1 MNSRYRSS
9 ASDEPDPF
17 QSFFSDA
24 SIMITGA
31 TICASIVAASVL
43 AEAASIADDV
53 HSIIIADEESVGEA
67 G

>member
-17 QSFFSDA
+17 SDA

-31 TICASIVAASVL
+31 TIGASIVAASVL

>member
-1 MNSRYRSS
+1 MNQIL
-9 ASDEPDPF
+9 F
-17 QSFFSDA
+17 SFFSDA
-24 SIMITGA
+24 SNMITGA

-67 G
+67 GWNEQCGAACQ